1 MLAARL
7 TVIGIAIL
15 GVIIARD
22 PSSSIF
28 GIVSFAWAGF
38 GAAFGP
44 LVLCALFWKRTNF
57 QGALAGMIA
66 GGVSVFIWKY
76 GVAPMGG
83 VLAVYEL
90 LPAFLIGLVV
100 LVVVSLLTKAP
111 SEEIVK
117 EYEAMEASLK
127 KR

>member
-1 MLAARL
+1 
-7 TVIGIAIL
+7 
-15 GVIIARD
+15 
-22 PSSSIF
+22 
-28 GIVSFAWAGF
+28 
-38 GAAFGP
+38 
-44 LVLCALFWKRTNF
+44 
-57 QGALAGMIA
+57 
-66 GGVSVFIWKY
+66 
-76 GVAPMGG
+76 MGG

-117 EYEAMEASLK
+117 EYEAMEASV